1 MNSYKHDKLL
11 YNILYS
17 QFVYDLYKCDGLPSS
32 REENITKVHKWI
44 KLIGNEVGMK
54 LNPTIALA
62 KKVSKKTYTVV
73 NTVNKLRKQGGRQM
87 NSYLQKEWS
96 IQLSPSEVE
105 SPQQTALEN
114 ELKKATE
121 EKDKLEE
128 EKNTI
133 LKQNASLKSQLTHL
147 AEQMQKAQ
155 SSGYQPTRGKSKN
168 KSQYSQ
174 RWVRKMKQQQ
184 RTKCSSS
191 LAWLESEGYT
201 VLKVTVQ
208 NNTTGSTEVININPE
223 ELFGPQGSLASE
235 KDVDILNMMLYVKDK
250 YNISGTAY
258 HEMAQLCKNM
268 PRHYKLKERISELNK
283 FWNIHPMPDD
293 VVGVQQS
300 FEERLRICLQHLV

>member
-1 MNSYKHDKLL
+1 
-11 YNILYS
+11 
-17 QFVYDLYKCDGLPSS
+17 
-32 REENITKVHKWI
+32 
-44 KLIGNEVGMK
+44 
-54 LNPTIALA
+54 
-62 KKVSKKTYTVV
+62 
-73 NTVNKLRKQGGRQM
+73 M
-87 NSYLQKEWS
+87 NSYLQKDWS
-96 IQLSPSEVE
+96 IQLSSSEVE

-133 LKQNASLKSQLTHL
+133 LKQNASLKCQLTHL

-223 ELFGPQGSLASE
+223 ELFGPQGSLPSE

-283 FWNIHPMPDD
+283 LWNIHPMPDD

-300 FEERLRICLQHLV
+300 FEERLRICL